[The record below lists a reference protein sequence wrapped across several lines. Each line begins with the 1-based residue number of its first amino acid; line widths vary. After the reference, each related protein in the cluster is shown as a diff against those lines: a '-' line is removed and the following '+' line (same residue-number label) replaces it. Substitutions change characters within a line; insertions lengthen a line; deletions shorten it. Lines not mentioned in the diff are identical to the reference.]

1 MYGVGSIDVERGRSV
16 DDEGQVSV
24 DGWVRESVN
33 VKAAASIDV
42 FFLVAS
48 GTAGHAPEKTR
59 KIFLSQNGGKEKEK
73 N

>member
-42 FFLVAS
+42 
-48 GTAGHAPEKTR
+48 ER
-59 KIFLSQNGGKEKEK
+59 
-73 N
+73 